1 MALAPLATVDDL
13 EALGVDV
20 GSGDTGVADALL
32 DSVSAAVRDA
42 AGSVIAPPV
51 TSTVTLPGVADAWLS
66 LPLTPVTSVSAV
78 KVDGEVVTDY
88 RHVGSRLW
96 RRSGWLN
103 GCAPTLVEVTCTHGL
118 PEAPADIVKLVC
130 TLVAAGLIESDE
142 GLGANRGVSG
152 EGVDDYR
159 VSFTRGEDEVV
170 DKTEL
175 PERTR
180 RMLARRFGGGAHVT
194 RSS

>member
-13 EALGVDV
+13 EALGVTV
-20 GSGDTGVADALL
+20 GSGDVADVLL
-32 DSVSAAVRDA
+32 DSVSSAVRDA

-51 TSTVTLPGVADAWLS
+51 TSTVTLPGAADAWLT
-66 LPLTPVTSVSAV
+66 LPLAPVTSVSAV
-78 KVDGEVVTDY
+78 EIDGESVTDY

-96 RRSGWLN
+96 RARGWLN
-103 GCAPTLVEVTCTHGL
+103 GCEPAVVEVTCTHGL
-118 PEAPADIVKLVC
+118 PEVPADIKKLVC
-130 TLVAAGLIESDE
+130 TLVAAGLIESAE

-159 VSFTRGEDEVV
+159 ISFTRGEDEVV
-170 DKTEL
+170 DKTDL

-180 RMLARRFGGGAHVT
+180 RMLARRFGSGVHVA
-194 RSS
+194 RSL